1 MVKAA
6 KKVEQYS
13 SDEDSTDGSGD
24 EFTFASEENDEQQQ
38 QQGKAYSKESVD
50 SGDESTDSEDEEDP
64 ADAEEERKKEIREQ
78 LANVP
83 FHKLVQIKQQLGA
96 EKFNRAIGK
105 KDKAHTKVEVRQALR
120 RQLNINSGDKI
131 NESTPNYSDSESD
144 DSAPETIS
152 NKVSYDM
159 RSARDQTSELHRES
173 KKMPSIMSSK
183 RPVGRFRQVVDM
195 PNPRSRDPRFDSLS
209 GHLNEDLFEKSYEFL
224 EKQQQEEMDELRKQ
238 AGKLKN
244 KNPAEARRIQK
255 ALGSMQSQAAAKQQK
270 KHMQELK
277 RTHRKMESEAVK
289 QGKNPYFLG
298 RRDLKD
304 LEVAQKFNK
313 LKDSPKLDKF
323 LEKRRKRNAT
333 KDHRRMPYQR
343 REE

>member
-1 MVKAA
+1 MAKAA
-6 KKVEQYS
+6 RKVEQYS

-24 EFTFASEENDEQQQ
+24 EFTFASEGNDE
-38 QQGKAYSKESVD
+38 QQGKAYGRGSVND
-50 SGDESTDSEDEEDP
+50 SDENTDSEDGGDS
-64 ADAEEERKKEIREQ
+64 ADSEEEGKKEIREQ

-96 EKFNRAIGK
+96 EKFNKAIGK
-105 KDKAHTKVEVRQALR
+105 KDKARTRVEVRQALR
-120 RQLNINSGDKI
+120 RQLNISGGDRI
-131 NESTPNYSDSESD
+131 EESRPNHSDSEAD
-144 DSAPETIS
+144 YSAPETIS
-152 NKVSYDM
+152 NKASYGM
-159 RSARDQTSELHRES
+159 RSGRDQTNELHRES

-224 EKQQQEEMDELRKQ
+224 EKQQQEEMEELRKQ

-244 KNPAEARRIQK
+244 KNPGEAQRIQK
-255 ALGSMQSQAAAKQQK
+255 ALGSLQSQAAAKQQK
-270 KHMQELK
+270 KRMQELK
-277 RTHRKMESEAVK
+277 RTHRKMETEAVK

-313 LKDSPKLDKF
+313 LKDSSKLDKF